1 MFTHDF
7 LDFVSL
13 FVDSEI
19 LACDVAQL
27 EIDVST
33 DVILVGKHYQVT
45 HQYHG
50 ATQYLSQIVKKLF
63 RSTVWSSE
71 HNAFTA

>member
-50 ATQYLSQIVKKLF
+50 ATQYF
-63 RSTVWSSE
+63 
-71 HNAFTA
+71 